1 MVQILIVMAIV
12 VLDRV
17 TKHYAITYLK
27 DIESIEIVKGVFSL
41 TYVENRGAAFGILQ
55 NQRWFF
61 IVLTIIVSMGIVY
74 YIFTQSNLDTLLRIS
89 LSMILG
95 GAIGNLID
103 RIKFG
108 YVVDMLHFTLIDF
121 PVFNVADCF
130 VVTGTILLALYTL
143 FIADKP
149 MKEVI

>member
-1 MVQILIVMAIV
+1 MFQILIVVAIV
-12 VLDRV
+12 ILDRV
-17 TKHYAITYLK
+17 TKYYAITYLK
-27 DIESIEIVKGVFSL
+27 DIGSIEIVKGIFSL

-61 IVLTIIVSMGIVY
+61 IILTIIISIGIVY
-74 YIFTQSNLDTLLRIS
+74 YIFTQSNVDSLLRIS

-121 PVFNVADCF
+121 PVFNIADCF
-130 VVTGTILLALYTL
+130 VVTGTLLLAIFPIYL
-143 FIADKP
+143 
-149 MKEVI
+149 

>member
-1 MVQILIVMAIV
+1 MMEVIIILAIIVADQ
-12 VLDRV
+12 LTKYLAV
-17 TKHYAITYLK
+17 TRLK
-27 DIESIEIVKGVFSL
+27 EIGTIEIVRGVFSL

-55 NQRWFF
+55 NYRWFF
-61 IVLTIIVSMGIVY
+61 IITTTIICIAVIYFLV
-74 YIFTQSNLDTLLRIS
+74 TQSNASLVLRIS

-103 RIKFG
+103 RIRLG

-130 VVTGTILLALYTL
+130 VVMGTILLAYYIL
-143 FIADKP
+143 FIADKVER
-149 MKEVI
+149 EVV

>member
-1 MVQILIVMAIV
+1 MFQILIVVAIV
-12 VLDRV
+12 ILDRV
-17 TKHYAITYLK
+17 TKYYAITFLK
-27 DIESIEIVKGVFSL
+27 DIGSIEIVKGIFSL

-61 IVLTIIVSMGIVY
+61 IILTIIISIGIVY
-74 YIFTQSNLDTLLRIS
+74 YIFTQSNVDSLLRIS

-121 PVFNVADCF
+121 PVFNIADCF
-130 VVTGTILLALYTL
+130 VVTGTLLLAIYTL

>member
-1 MVQILIVMAIV
+1 MIEILIVLLIIAIDQ
-12 VLDRV
+12 L
-17 TKHYAITYLK
+17 TKHLAVIHLR
-27 DIESIEIVKGVFSL
+27 DIGTIEIVKGIFSL

-61 IVLTIIVSMGIVY
+61 IILTIVICMGMAYFLI
-74 YIFTQSNLDTLLRIS
+74 TQSNTSLVLRIS
-89 LSMILG
+89 LAMILG

-103 RIKFG
+103 RIRLG

-130 VVTGTILLALYTL
+130 VVSGTILLASYIL
-143 FIADKP
+143 FVADKSER
-149 MKEVI
+149 EVA